1 MPRTD
6 QADEEELAHDMHGR
20 ATVDAEVKQVDGD
33 PVGEAH
39 CDAVEEVHEHV
50 VLELLPE
57 PRAAT
62 SQ

>member
-1 MPRTD
+1 
-6 QADEEELAHDMHGR
+6 MHGR

-57 PRAAT
+57 QAT